1 VKWKTQAALNRLL
14 RYLQVQEQI
23 RSSGKRVRP
32 AIQRKTQVV
41 DEIKNNLK
49 NYRTLVI
56 VGLEGVRNQTYKALR
71 RVLSKYGIIKV
82 YKNSLVL
89 RAMKELGLP
98 YADEVAKYLTG
109 TNAFFFT
116 NLNAFEAAMLI
127 EKVGFLRYAKPGE
140 IAPADIYLPEGPT
153 GIPPGPMLSVF
164 GKLRVKT
171 MVREGVIWI
180 QKETKV
186 AKAGEEIGPELSSL
200 LRKLGI
206 KTIVEKA
213 GPKVAIDEGL
223 VIPGEKLKLDIDEFR
238 DELLRAAAIAK
249 ELSIEAALPLPDVL
263 PEIIKRAYVRAI
275 ALAAEAGYVVPETA
289 EDVIKLAQLRALSLA
304 AALQAVEP
312 GLNFGVATPSPAQAA
327 APQPAGGEEKKE
339 EEEEEEKEE
348 VSEEELGAGLEGLF
362 F

>member
-1 VKWKTQAALNRLL
+1 MKWKTRAALDRLL
-14 RYLQVQEQI
+14 RYLQAQEQAKLAE
-23 RSSGKRVRP
+23 KRVRP
-32 AIQRKTQVV
+32 AIQRKVQIVE
-41 DEIKNNLK
+41 EIKENLK
-49 NYRTLVI
+49 KYHTLVI
-56 VGLEGVRNQTYKALR
+56 IDLEGVRNQTYKTLR
-71 RVLSKYGIIKV
+71 RALSRYGVIKV

-116 NLNAFEAAMLI
+116 DLNAFEAAMLI

-180 QKETKV
+180 QKETRV

-206 KTIVEKA
+206 KTIIEKA
-213 GPKVAIDEGL
+213 RPKVAIDEGL

-238 DELLRAAAIAK
+238 DELMRAVAIAK
-249 ELSIEAALPLPDVL
+249 ELSIETALPLPDVM
-263 PEIIKRAYVRAI
+263 PDIIKRAHIRAL

-289 EDVIKLAQLRALSLA
+289 EDVLKLAHIKAMSLA

-312 GLNFGVATPSPAQAA
+312 GLDFGVAAA
-327 APQPAGGEEKKE
+327 APAPTTAPKKEEEEKE

>member
-1 VKWKTQAALNRLL
+1 MRWKTRAALDRLL
-14 RYLQVQEQI
+14 RYLQAQEQT
-23 RSSGKRVRP
+23 RLAERRVRS
-32 AIQRKTQVV
+32 AIQRKARIVE
-41 DEIKNNLK
+41 EIKENLK
-49 NYRTLVI
+49 RYHTLVI
-56 VGLEGVRNQTYKALR
+56 IDLDGVRNQTYKALR
-71 RVLSKYGIIKV
+71 RSLSKYGVIKV

-116 NLNAFEAAMLI
+116 DLNAFEAAMLI

-180 QKETKV
+180 QKETRV

-206 KTIVEKA
+206 KTVIEKA
-213 GPKVAIDEGL
+213 RTKAAIDEGL
-223 VIPGEKLKLDIDEFR
+223 VIPGEKLKLNIDEFR
-238 DELLRAAAIAK
+238 DELMRAVAVAR
-249 ELSIEAALPLPDVL
+249 ELSIETALPLPDVM
-263 PEIIKRAYVRAI
+263 PDIVRRAHIRAL
-275 ALAAEAGYVVPETA
+275 ALAAETGYVTPETA
-289 EDVIKLAQLRALSLA
+289 EDVLKLAHIKAVSLA
-304 AALQAVEP
+304 AALQAAEP
-312 GLNFGVATPSPAQAA
+312 GLDFGVAAA
-327 APQPAGGEEKKE
+327 APAPAGTPKKE
-339 EEEEEEKEE
+339 EEEEREEEEEEKTE
-348 VSEEELGAGLEGLF
+348 VSEEELGVGLEGLF

>member
-1 VKWKTQAALNRLL
+1 MKWKTRAALDKLL
-14 RYLQVQEQI
+14 RYLQTQERAKLAEKRI
-23 RSSGKRVRP
+23 RPS
-32 AIQRKTQVV
+32 IQRKAQIVE
-41 DEIKNNLK
+41 EIKENLK
-49 NYRTLVI
+49 KYPTLVI
-56 VGLEGVRNQTYKALR
+56 IDLEGVRNQTYKALR
-71 RVLSKYGIIKV
+71 RVLSKYGVIKV

-98 YADEVAKYLTG
+98 YADDIAKYLTG

-116 NLNAFEAAMLI
+116 DLNAFEAAMLI
-127 EKVGFLRYAKPGE
+127 DKVGYLRYAKPGE

-186 AKAGEEIGPELSSL
+186 AKAGEEISPELSSL

-206 KTIVEKA
+206 KTIVERA
-213 GPKVAIDEGL
+213 RPKVAIDNGL
-223 VIPGEKLKLDIDEFR
+223 VIPGEKLKLDIEEFR
-238 DELLRAAAIAK
+238 NELMKAAAIAK
-249 ELSIEAALPLPDVL
+249 ELSIEAALPLPDVM
-263 PEIIKRAYVRAI
+263 PDIIKRAHIRAL

-289 EDVIKLAQLRALSLA
+289 EDVLKLAHAKALSLA

-312 GLNFGVATPSPAQAA
+312 NLDFGVAAAPTPSTEKK
-327 APQPAGGEEKKE
+327 EEEKE
-339 EEEEEEKEE
+339 EEEEEEEKQE

>member
-1 VKWKTQAALNRLL
+1 MKWKTRVALGKLL
-14 RYLQVQEQI
+14 RNLQTQERI
-23 RSSGKRVRP
+23 RLGEKRVRP
-32 AIQRKTQVV
+32 AIQRKAQIVE
-41 DEIKNNLK
+41 EIKENLRK
-49 NYRTLVI
+49 YRTLVVI
-56 VGLEGVRNQTYKALR
+56 DLEGVGNQTYKTLR
-71 RVLSKYGIIKV
+71 RSLSRHGVIKV

-89 RAMKELGLP
+89 RAMRELGLP
-98 YADEVAKYLTG
+98 YADEVGKYLTG

-127 EKVGFLRYAKPGE
+127 ERVGFLRYAKPGE
-140 IAPADIYLPEGPT
+140 TAPADIYLPEGPT

-171 MVREGVIWI
+171 MVREGIIWI
-180 QKETKV
+180 QKETRV

-213 GPKVAIDEGL
+213 GPKMAIDEGL

-238 DELLRAAAIAK
+238 DELMKAVAVAK
-249 ELSIEAALPLPDVL
+249 ELSIETALPLPDVIPDIL
-263 PEIIKRAYVRAI
+263 RRAHMRAL

-289 EDVIKLAQLRALSLA
+289 EDVLKLAHIRAVSLA
-304 AALQAVEP
+304 TALQAAEP
-312 GLNFGVATPSPAQAA
+312 GLDLGVVSA
-327 APQPAGGEEKKE
+327 APAVAPEKE
-339 EEEEEEKEE
+339 ERVEETEEEEKKE